1 VSYRWVEHTAEL
13 ELEIEAPTKEAVFVD
28 ALHALAELLGEDSH
42 GDRFSRE
49 ISFSREIMVR
59 GRECAVLLRD
69 WLDELVFLAE
79 TEGIVPDE
87 VGRIELSERGL
98 AATVECHRGNPRHLV
113 KGATYHRLVF
123 EPCDRGFH
131 ASVVLDV

>member
-1 VSYRWVEHTAEL
+1 MSYHWVEHTAEL

-28 ALHALAELLGEDSH
+28 ALHALAELLGEDSQ

-49 ISFSREIMVR
+49 VTVG
-59 GRECAVLLRD
+59 GREYAVLLAD

-87 VGRIELSERGL
+87 VTRIELSERGL

-113 KGATYHRLVF
+113 KGATYHRLAF